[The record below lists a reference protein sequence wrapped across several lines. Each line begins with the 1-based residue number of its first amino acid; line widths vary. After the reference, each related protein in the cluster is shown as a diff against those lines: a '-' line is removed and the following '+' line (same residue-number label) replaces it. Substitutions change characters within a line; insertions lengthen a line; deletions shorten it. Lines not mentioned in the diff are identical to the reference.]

1 VPADTGTG
9 RARRAVRQARALWQ
23 LRHLPPRV
31 ARFQWRA
38 RRQAERLRDDFS
50 LVSATRPRDLAIL
63 LRLAGSRRRVVEL
76 GTGTAWTAIALA
88 LADRRRQVV
97 TFDPIARPEREAYL
111 RLAGPQV
118 ASRIRLVDAPGERGP
133 DAAEPVDLLY
143 IDSSHDRES
152 VIAEYRAW
160 RAQLAP
166 GAVVALDDYDH
177 EDFPGIREAV
187 AELRLTGERLGT
199 LFVHRVP

>member
-1 VPADTGTG
+1 MPADTGSG

-23 LRHLPPRV
+23 LRALPPRV

-38 RRQAERLRDDFS
+38 RRQAERLRDEFS
-50 LVSATRPRDLAIL
+50 LVSATRPRDLALL
-63 LRLAGSRRRVVEL
+63 LRLADSRRRVVEL

-118 ASRIRLVDAPGERGP
+118 ASRIRLVAAPGERGP
-133 DAAEPVDLLY
+133 DAEEPVDLLY

-160 RAQLAP
+160 RPRLAP
-166 GAVVALDDYDH
+166 GAIVALDDYDH

>member
-1 VPADTGTG
+1 VSADTGTG

-38 RRQAERLRDDFS
+38 RRQAERLGDDFT

-97 TFDPIARPEREAYL
+97 TFDPIVRPEREAYL
-111 RLAGPQV
+111 RLAGPDV
-118 ASRIRLVDAPGERGP
+118 ASRIRLVDAPGERGA
-133 DAAEPVDLLY
+133 DATEPVDLLY
-143 IDSSHDRES
+143 IDSAHDRES

-160 RAQLAP
+160 QAQLAS

>member
-1 VPADTGTG
+1 M
-9 RARRAVRQARALWQ
+9 RQARAMWQ
-23 LRHLPPRV
+23 LRQLPPDV

-38 RRQAERLRDDFS
+38 RRQAERLGDEFS
-50 LVSATRPRDLAIL
+50 LASATRPRDLAIL
-63 LRLAGSRRRVVEL
+63 LRLARTRRRVVEL

-97 TFDPIARPEREAYL
+97 TFDPIVRPEREAYL

-133 DAAEPVDLLY
+133 DAEEPVDLLY

-160 RAQLAP
+160 RPQLRP

>member
-1 VPADTGTG
+1 
-9 RARRAVRQARALWQ
+9 
-23 LRHLPPRV
+23 
-31 ARFQWRA
+31 
-38 RRQAERLRDDFS
+38 
-50 LVSATRPRDLAIL
+50 
-63 LRLAGSRRRVVEL
+63 VVEL

-88 LADRRRQVV
+88 LADREREVV
-97 TFDPIARPEREAYL
+97 TFDPVVRPEREAYL

-118 ASRIRLVDAPGERGP
+118 ASRIRLVDAPGDRGP

-152 VIAEYRAW
+152 VIAEFEAW
-160 RAQLAP
+160 RPQLAP

-177 EDFPGIREAV
+177 EDFPGIRDAV
-187 AELRLTGERLGT
+187 SELRLTGERLGT

>member
-1 VPADTGTG
+1 V
-9 RARRAVRQARALWQ
+9 RALWQ
-23 LRHLPPRV
+23 LRHLPPNV

-38 RRQAERLRDDFS
+38 RRQAERLRDEFS

-63 LRLAGSRRRVVEL
+63 LRLARSRLRVVEL

-88 LADRRRQVV
+88 LADRERQVV
-97 TFDPIARPEREAYL
+97 TFDPIVRPEREAYL
-111 RLAGPQV
+111 RLAGPRV
-118 ASRIRLVDAPGERGP
+118 ASRITLVDAPGEGGQE
-133 DAAEPVDLLY
+133 ATGPVDLLY
-143 IDSSHDRES
+143 IDSAHDRES

-160 RAQLAP
+160 RPRLAS

-187 AELRLTGERLGT
+187 AELELAGEPLGT
-199 LFVHRVP
+199 LFVHRLP

>member
-1 VPADTGTG
+1 M
-9 RARRAVRQARALWQ
+9 RQARAMWQ
-23 LRHLPPRV
+23 LRQLPPDV

-38 RRQAERLRDDFS
+38 RRQAERLGDEFS
-50 LVSATRPRDLAIL
+50 LASATRPRDLAIL
-63 LRLAGSRRRVVEL
+63 LRLARTRRRVVEL

-97 TFDPIARPEREAYL
+97 TFDPIARPERAAYL

-133 DAAEPVDLLY
+133 DAEEPVDLLY

-160 RAQLAP
+160 RPQLRP

>member
-1 VPADTGTG
+1 
-9 RARRAVRQARALWQ
+9 VRQARALWQ

-38 RRQAERLRDDFS
+38 RRQAERLSDDFS
-50 LVSATRPRDLAIL
+50 LVSATRPRDLATL
-63 LRLAGSRRRVVEL
+63 LRLAGTRRRVVEL

-88 LADRRRQVV
+88 LADRQRRVV
-97 TFDPIARPEREAYL
+97 SYDPVARPEREAYL

-118 ASRIRLVDAPGERGP
+118 ASRITLVDAPGEQ
-133 DAAEPVDLLY
+133 AAQSQGPVDLLY
-143 IDSSHDRES
+143 IDSAHDRES

-160 RAQLAP
+160 RPRLAP
-166 GAVVALDDYDH
+166 GAVVAFDDYDH

-187 AELRLTGERLGT
+187 AELGLTGERLGT
-199 LFVHRVP
+199 LFVTRRRPGP

>member
-1 VPADTGTG
+1 M
-9 RARRAVRQARALWQ
+9 RQARALWQ
-23 LRHLPPRV
+23 LRHLPPSV

-38 RRQAERLRDDFS
+38 RRQAERLRDEFS
-50 LVSATRPRDLAIL
+50 LVSATRPRDLATL

-88 LADRRRQVV
+88 LADREREVV
-97 TFDPIARPEREAYL
+97 TFDPVVRPEREAYL

-118 ASRIRLVDAPGERGP
+118 ASRIRLVDAPGDRGP

-152 VIAEYRAW
+152 VIAEFEAW
-160 RAQLAP
+160 RPQLAP

-177 EDFPGIREAV
+177 EDFPGIRDAV
-187 AELRLTGERLGT
+187 SELRLTGERLGT

>member
-38 RRQAERLRDDFS
+38 RRQAERLGDDFT

-97 TFDPIARPEREAYL
+97 TFDPIVRPEREAYL
-111 RLAGPQV
+111 RLAGPDV
-118 ASRIRLVDAPGERGP
+118 ASRIRLVDAPGERGA

-143 IDSSHDRES
+143 IDSAHDRES

-160 RAQLAP
+160 QAQLAP

-187 AELRLTGERLGT
+187 AELGLTGERLGT

>member
-9 RARRAVRQARALWQ
+9 PARRAVRQARALWQ
-23 LRHLPPRV
+23 LRRLPPRV

-38 RRQAERLRDDFS
+38 RRQAERLRDEFS

-63 LRLAGSRRRVVEL
+63 LRLADSRRRVVEL

-88 LADRRRQVV
+88 LADPERQVV
-97 TFDPIARPEREAYL
+97 TFDPVVRPEREAYL
-111 RLAGPQV
+111 RLAGPRV
-118 ASRIRLVDAPGERGP
+118 AARIKLVDAPGERAP
-133 DAAEPVDLLY
+133 EVAEPVDLLY
-143 IDSSHDRES
+143 IDSAHDRES

-160 RAQLAP
+160 RPRLAP

-187 AELRLTGERLGT
+187 AELHLTGERLGS

>member
-1 VPADTGTG
+1 M
-9 RARRAVRQARALWQ
+9 WQ
-23 LRHLPPRV
+23 LRQLPPDV

-38 RRQAERLRDDFS
+38 RRQAERLGDEFS
-50 LVSATRPRDLAIL
+50 LASATRPRDLAIL
-63 LRLAGSRRRVVEL
+63 LRLARTRRRVVEL

-97 TFDPIARPEREAYL
+97 TFDPIARPERAAYL

-133 DAAEPVDLLY
+133 DAEEPVDLLY

-160 RAQLAP
+160 QAQLAP

-187 AELRLTGERLGT
+187 AELGLTGERLGT